1 METKEHG
8 RQMRFFASITL
19 GLMALCAVL
28 HLEDGKDV
36 SLVSA
41 GEVATETHRSCFSRE
56 CSMSGGTEIC
66 EHYQQECAP
75 LRGMLEVER
84 RVFDPVSSFH
94 LFTHEMVGDE
104 GVNALAPQLVDVSMG
119 KIKVMNTKASKNG
132 ALKVFAGPA
141 MGVSKK
147 KLAMIRKKL
156 APFIMVKKRYA
167 AVIGKARK
175 KYLAPFK
182 KALAGPKKAYLKAR
196 KKYLVELRKAQK
208 KYVLP
213 FQKIAMKARAK
224 YFKRVAAVKKK
235 MGIKSP
241 SMKQQQAACVS
252 KVCMVVNGRMKCKL
266 MKCGGAL
273 PGMKRSFGKVV
284 RIMPVMKIS
293 PKLLKKAKQ
302 KMKKMLGGKS
312 LKKVLGSS
320 KGRKKLFGKMLK
332 AFRGMAKKMKAKKKK
347 N

>member
-1 METKEHG
+1 
-8 RQMRFFASITL
+8 
-19 GLMALCAVL
+19 MALCAVL

-156 APFIMVKKRYA
+156 APFIMV
-167 AVIGKARK
+167 
-175 KYLAPFK
+175 
-182 KALAGPKKAYLKAR
+182 R

-208 KYVLP
+208 KYVVP

-241 SMKQQQAACVS
+241 SMKQQQAGCVS

-273 PGMKRSFGKVV
+273 PGMKRSFGKIV

-332 AFRGMAKKMKAKKKK
+332 AFRGMAKKMKAKKKNKK